1 MSGDHKVTTPAG
13 PDQPHEPKDIYGG
26 VWAPCEPP
34 GEDTSGRGSAPRAP
48 GAPVAP
54 GAPAPAAAPREPLTF
69 TKSDDE
75 ETNGPEI
82 AADDA
87 GASARTETPQP
98 KKPPEVPR

>member
-1 MSGDHKVTTPAG
+1 MSGEHKGIPAG

-26 VWAPCEPP
+26 VWAPCEQP
-34 GEDTSGRGSAPRAP
+34 GEDTSGRGSAPR
-48 GAPVAP
+48 AP

-69 TKSDDE
+69 TKSEDE

-98 KKPPEVPR
+98 KKPNEAQR